1 MQKKALL
8 TLAVLV
14 STLAF
19 TSARSLAQ
27 ATDDQSAD
35 AKAAAEAKAADL
47 NIQLLREDIRGDRK
61 QITAASLPLT
71 PDEATKFWPIYDQ
84 YIQETIAI
92 NDTRWAV
99 MKDYSTNYDKMTD
112 ELAAEYIK
120 KSAAV
125 DRQLIELR
133 EKYVPKFEKVIPA
146 RKAAM
151 WYQID
156 RRLDLLINLQ
166 LSTLVPVVDTRK

>member
-1 MQKKALL
+1 MRKTALL

-14 STLAF
+14 CTLAL
-19 TSARSLAQ
+19 TPARIFAQ
-27 ATDDQSAD
+27 AQSASPD
-35 AKAAAEAKAADL
+35 PSAEAKAADL
-47 NIQLLREDIRGDRK
+47 NIQMLREDIRSDRK

-84 YIQETIAI
+84 YIQETIGI
-92 NDTRWAV
+92 NDIRWAV

-112 ELAAEYIK
+112 ELAEEYIK
-120 KSAAV
+120 KSAEA
-125 DRQLIELR
+125 DRKFIELR
-133 EKYVPKFEKVIPA
+133 EKYVPKFEKVIAPK
-146 RKAAM
+146 KAAM

-166 LSTLVPVVDTRK
+166 LTTLVPVVDNRK